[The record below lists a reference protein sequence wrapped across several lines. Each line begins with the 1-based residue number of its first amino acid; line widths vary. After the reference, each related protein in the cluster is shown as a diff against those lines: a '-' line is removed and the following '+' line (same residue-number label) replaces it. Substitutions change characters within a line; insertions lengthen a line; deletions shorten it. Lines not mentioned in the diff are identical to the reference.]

1 MPVVPDTTSL
11 PDVATGEFERVDF
24 CKLLMP
30 LEEKILETALKERL
44 EDKTFERNVG
54 FRIRDPFPISV
65 TGKALA
71 TISGLNV
78 ADG

>member
-54 FRIRDPFPISV
+54 FRIRGSLHGKGDHTKGGSV
-65 TGKALA
+65 
-71 TISGLNV
+71 
-78 ADG
+78 